1 MGLKRTNQKRPARLK
16 RTDQRLKRRIN
27 NQMPM
32 HLDNLENTMAEISLL
47 DGFLFDDKNYLKTR
61 NSKLKELKAEAL
73 DTTVDIIVRQQ
84 LKDYEFAKYIK
95 QNPKIIAKV
104 LRNIEKKMASIREK
118 YRQIEEIDYSKLS
131 EKQIK
136 EIEKLKKEYF
146 QLYLKKQNIRE
157 LSKLSHKQI
166 AELGKLKH

>member
-1 MGLKRTNQKRPARLK
+1 
-16 RTDQRLKRRIN
+16 
-27 NQMPM
+27 
-32 HLDNLENTMAEISLL
+32 MA
-47 DGFLFDDKNYLKTR
+47 F
-61 NSKLKELKAEAL
+61 
-73 DTTVDIIVRQQ
+73 Q
-84 LKDYEFAKYIK
+84 